1 MAEIY
6 TNHLIALCDILD
18 TYESFRDDLKE
29 LVKNKNAV
37 AKINNLNYIFWEKMV
52 LGNRDV
58 KKFYHKYKDTLVIIN
73 RNTFLKSFLFQM
85 IYARDI
91 EFFYNYLVAHKE
103 ELDRVKKLLKK
114 ISALGIDKITYEDRF
129 FDETYRLDYVENPAS
144 IFFDKTIIYYMAN
157 LEIIPNYNSDYQYHS
172 TSTPYQMKI
181 NIYNSHIYCADFI
194 VNSLTFDS
202 DLLPQAI
209 TKEYIYDKVMSLVR
223 ENPQIKQYAYDMR
236 EALKL
241 SFPISELEK
250 GYTSLLH
257 NIDTLNNQTDKEKL
271 SETLK
276 ELKLILAKLKKL
288 QDEYN
293 QSIIDRNSLI
303 TKEAIEKEQTL
314 YLQRLN
320 DMD

>member
-103 ELDRVKKLLKK
+103 ELDRVKKLL
-114 ISALGIDKITYEDRF
+114 
-129 FDETYRLDYVENPAS
+129 
-144 IFFDKTIIYYMAN
+144 
-157 LEIIPNYNSDYQYHS
+157 
-172 TSTPYQMKI
+172 MKI
-181 NIYNSHIYCADFI
+181 DSLMKHID
-194 VNSLTFDS
+194 
-202 DLLPQAI
+202 
-209 TKEYIYDKVMSLVR
+209 
-223 ENPQIKQYAYDMR
+223 
-236 EALKL
+236 
-241 SFPISELEK
+241 
-250 GYTSLLH
+250 
-257 NIDTLNNQTDKEKL
+257 
-271 SETLK
+271 
-276 ELKLILAKLKKL
+276 
-288 QDEYN
+288 
-293 QSIIDRNSLI
+293 
-303 TKEAIEKEQTL
+303 
-314 YLQRLN
+314 
-320 DMD
+320 